1 MFLTRY
7 CLPLLTG
14 LILTATPATAA
25 KYREIDAIG
34 VKTMMDDGNVLLVN
48 PMTPIEFDNEH
59 IPGSVNIPIE
69 ALEEKLPK
77 DKSMPLVFYCLGQ
90 KCVFSWRA
98 ADDAIALGYT
108 NVHVFRG
115 GIPEW
120 KDAGYPTVS
129 TAKLPEMVVRTVST
143 AKLAQMLESEEMIL
157 LDINSES
164 DAARFWIDTPKRVYI
179 SLHNLKERYT
189 ILPKDK
195 KIVVM
200 CLRGQRGSTA
210 VRFLASKGY
219 RNLQLLEGGLERW
232 VFEGR
237 PVRQGR

>member
-1 MFLTRY
+1 MFLNRY
-7 CLPLLTG
+7 LLPVLAG
-14 LILTATPATAA
+14 LILAAVPAMAA
-25 KYREIDAIG
+25 KYRDIDAVG
-34 VKTMMDDGNVLLVN
+34 VKNMMDGGNVLLVN

-69 ALEEKLPK
+69 VLAEKLPK

-90 KCVFSWRA
+90 KCVYSWRA
-98 ADDAIALGYT
+98 ADDAIALGYAD
-108 NVHVFRG
+108 VYVFRG

-129 TAKLPEMVVRTVST
+129 TAKLPEMNVRTVST
-143 AKLAQMLESEEMIL
+143 AKLAQMLESEEMVL

-179 SLHNLKERYT
+179 SLNDLKERYAV
-189 ILPKDK
+189 LPRDR
-195 KIVVM
+195 KIVIM
-200 CLRGQRGSTA
+200 CLRGQRGPTA

-219 RNLQLLEGGLERW
+219 KHLQLLEGGLEKW

-237 PVRQGR
+237 PVRKGQ